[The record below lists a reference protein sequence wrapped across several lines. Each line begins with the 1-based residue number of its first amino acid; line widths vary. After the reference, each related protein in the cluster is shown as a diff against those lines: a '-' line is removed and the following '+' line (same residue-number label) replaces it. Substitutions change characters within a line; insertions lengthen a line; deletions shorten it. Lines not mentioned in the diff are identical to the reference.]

1 MCIYNVFL
9 NTGME
14 LIEDYV
20 DEIEKMCNSESDLS
34 TKRNAFILLFN
45 ID

>member
-1 MCIYNVFL
+1 MCIYNVYL

-14 LIEDYV
+14 LIEDYI
-20 DEIEKMCNSESDLS
+20 DEIEKICMTESDLS
-34 TKRNAFILLFN
+34 TKRNAFILLFS